1 MIKIEN
7 LNIKFGNQQVL
18 TNLNLNIEAG
28 KVYGFVGANG
38 AGKTTLFKCIAGF
51 ENFEGKVEFAE
62 GFSKNNIG
70 FLPTTPPFISK
81 ITGWEYLKLAIKA
94 RKIERSD
101 FNAQNLFDLPLNK
114 YPENYSTGMKK
125 KLALQGILMQQN
137 ELFIL
142 DEPFN
147 GVDLQSNMVIKEI
160 INSLKQKGK
169 TLMIASHIFST
180 LSELCD
186 EILFLKNNRQ
196 IEKFEPYGYGELEK
210 QIRSITIDD
219 KLKDFKF

>member
-1 MIKIEN
+1 M
-7 LNIKFGNQQVL
+7 
-18 TNLNLNIEAG
+18 
-28 KVYGFVGANG
+28 
-38 AGKTTLFKCIAGF
+38 
-51 ENFEGKVEFAE
+51 
-62 GFSKNNIG
+62 
-70 FLPTTPPFISK
+70 
-81 ITGWEYLKLAIKA
+81 KLATKA
-94 RKIERSD
+94 RKIERND
-101 FNAQNLFDLPLNK
+101 FYEQNLFDLPLDK

-125 KLALQGILMQQN
+125 KLALQGIIMQQN

-160 INSLKQKGK
+160 INSLKRKGK
-169 TLMIASHIFST
+169 TLMIASHIFGT

-186 EILFLKNNRQ
+186 EILFLKNNHQ
-196 IEKFEPYGYGELEK
+196 LEKFEPKRYPELEK